1 MYIASVTAE
10 EQAAFTP
17 QLNHEHSEYKW
28 WDVAALVNADTQPA
42 LHPVVD
48 LLLQVQL
55 LWPAQHTF
63 ITAYLHQ
70 GSAAFMASMSVAQ
83 LSLMAVCSITQG
95 GFAPCPLPSG
105 QGGPG
110 QVLPARRHRPACSQ
124 PHLPPAHLQLHHKSI
139 KRCAATTRLVA
150 PKLLSHRPPNPTL
163 CMPCRSP

>member
-55 LWPAQHTF
+55 LWPAQHTS
-63 ITAYLHQ
+63 IRAAQPSWQACLWHNRLSWP
-70 GSAAFMASMSVAQ
+70 SAAS
-83 LSLMAVCSITQG
+83 
-95 GFAPCPLPSG
+95 
-105 QGGPG
+105 
-110 QVLPARRHRPACSQ
+110 HREV
-124 PHLPPAHLQLHHKSI
+124 LPPAHCHLVREDQVRSCLPEDTGLPAHSRTCHLHTFS
-139 KRCAATTRLVA
+139 CTTNPSSAVQQ
-150 PKLLSHRPPNPTL
+150 PPVWSHP
-163 CMPCRSP
+163 SS

>member
-48 LLLQVQL
+48 LLLQVQRGSL
-55 LWPAQHTF
+55 LKIVLSGQWSLHGRHACGSTVSRPHPQHRVGRF
-63 ITAYLHQ
+63 
-70 GSAAFMASMSVAQ
+70 
-83 LSLMAVCSITQG
+83 
-95 GFAPCPLPSG
+95 CPLVSG

-110 QVLPARRHRPACSQ
+110 QVLPDGRPWRPCSRSQ
-124 PHLPPAHLQLHHKSI
+124 LPPAHLQLQKSWSSVQN
-139 KRCAATTRLVA
+139 L
-150 PKLLSHRPPNPTL
+150 PE
-163 CMPCRSP
+163 